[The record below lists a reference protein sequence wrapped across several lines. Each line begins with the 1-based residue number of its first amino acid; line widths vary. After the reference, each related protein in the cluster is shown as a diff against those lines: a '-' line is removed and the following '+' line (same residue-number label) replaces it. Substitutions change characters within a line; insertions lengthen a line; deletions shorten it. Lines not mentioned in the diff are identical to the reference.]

1 MIILAI
7 AGIIVVL
14 VLIVLEKRK
23 FYFPVPSDL
32 KAMLVIAHPDDE
44 TMFFCKVFKKIN
56 ILSLGFLGQQF
67 SILLGKMW
75 KFFSFL

>member
-44 TMFFCKVFKKIN
+44 TMFFVKFLKKLIFC
-56 ILSLGFLGQQF
+56 L
-67 SILLGKMW
+67 
-75 KFFSFL
+75 